1 MALLQNAL
9 GDFED
14 YLRSLVEF
22 DKRIPKDP
30 PGFSEDSPGFPVD
43 LLAHCCDRDSSGFFM
58 ELLRIPKILP
68 KGCQ

>member
-22 DKRIPKDP
+22 DKGIPKDP
-30 PGFSEDSPGFPVD
+30 PGFSEDSLGFPVD
-43 LLAHCCDRDSSGFFM
+43 LLR
-58 ELLRIPKILP
+58 
-68 KGCQ
+68 